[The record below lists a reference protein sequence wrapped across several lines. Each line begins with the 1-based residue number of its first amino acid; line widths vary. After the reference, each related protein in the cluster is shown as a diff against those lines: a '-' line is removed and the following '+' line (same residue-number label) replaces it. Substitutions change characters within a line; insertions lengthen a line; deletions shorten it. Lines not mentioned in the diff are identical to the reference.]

1 MGEASTQVLHTIGE
15 DTEENREIQV
25 NTYPPPSTKQP
36 KNHYENVFDPD
47 CLSCKDK
54 LGKKAKNSSFY
65 RKMNY
70 CYENFYSSF
79 FKVDDP
85 TDKRAIKYDDTTDM
99 NGKLM
104 KDIVGNDLKLTD
116 VKDKTSNVDGS
127 STVSFDDDEN
137 SSLKYG
143 DGEYFRF
150 IDDSDEI
157 LDLNVFEN
165 DYNEL
170 FKIGG
175 KCNCSTE
182 NLSKVAQP
190 TEIQHAIADKS
201 KKRYEQD
208 KDGYYDMILNKS
220 NSKGNDIVVGTVDFG
235 DDFEEM
241 SFGKDGEDRKFVY
254 KVNFG
259 DFDPKNAKSF
269 EEDDLYEDVDVNAWK
284 GGDDSVVKRRNT
296 LDVILEDGESD
307 YYRNMDFSQESNN
320 ENKVLKDEILKGV
333 DEGNV
338 RFVRNKVPKIVI
350 DDFSIENVLENC
362 TEYLE
367 DEKKVAP
374 AKEKNVKTTKK
385 NTVSTKTEKTS
396 IFRTIRSKVKRF
408 VNKNCDP
415 KGQIECCC
423 IKNNVSKSGSDVE
436 VCGSL
441 NIKVLNA
448 NLKDKH
454 LVTKSEKS
462 PGSIVGSFTK
472 SDFVSHNGNKQSFER
487 FVKRS
492 ESYYGQNDAN
502 KNVTEVRIFY
512 NPTFE
517 ASQGNFKKSNASYAS
532 FPYHDM
538 NVFNYEEYLQENWVY
553 ILCVSFFFLS
563 LIFGYFD
570 PHCD

>member
-25 NTYPPPSTKQP
+25 NTYPPSTNQP
-36 KNHYENVFDPD
+36 KNHYENIFDPD
-47 CLSCKDK
+47 CPSCKDK

-65 RKMNY
+65 KKMNY

-85 TDKRAIKYDDTTDM
+85 TDKRAIKYDDATDM
-99 NGKLM
+99 NGKLI
-104 KDIVGNDLKLTD
+104 KEVVGNDPKSIV
-116 VKDKTSNVDGS
+116 VKDKVSNDGS
-127 STVSFDDDEN
+127 SLSLDDDEN

-157 LDLNVFEN
+157 PDLNVFEN

-182 NLSKVAQP
+182 NLSKVTEP
-190 TEIQHAIADKS
+190 TNMQHAVIDKS
-201 KKRYEQD
+201 YKRYEQD
-208 KDGYYDMILNKS
+208 KDGYYDMILSKN
-220 NSKGNDIVVGTVDFG
+220 NTKGNDIVIGTVDFG

-241 SFGKDGEDRKFVY
+241 RFGKDGEERKFVY

-284 GGDDSVVKRRNT
+284 GDDDSVVKRRNT

-307 YYRNMDFSQESNN
+307 YYRNMDFSQERNN
-320 ENKVLKDEILKGV
+320 ENTVLKNEILKGL

-338 RFVRNKVPKIVI
+338 RFVRNKVPKIVV
-350 DDFSIENVLENC
+350 DDFSVENVVENC

-367 DEKKVAP
+367 DANKVIP
-374 AKEKNVKTTKK
+374 AKERNIKITKK
-385 NTVSTKTEKTS
+385 NKVLTKTEKTS
-396 IFRTIRSKVKRF
+396 IFRTIKSKVKRF

-423 IKNNVSKSGSDVE
+423 IKNDVLKSGSDME

-462 PGSIVGSFTK
+462 PVNIVGSFTK
-472 SDFVSHNGNKQSFER
+472 SDFVSRNGNKQCFEQ

-492 ESYYGQNDAN
+492 ESYYGQNNEN
-502 KNVTEVRIFY
+502 KNITEVRIFY

-517 ASQGNFKKSNASYAS
+517 ASQGKCKKSNASYAS
-532 FPYHDM
+532 YAYHEM
-538 NVFNYEEYLQENWVY
+538 NIFDYEEYLQEHWVY

>member
-1 MGEASTQVLHTIGE
+1 M
-15 DTEENREIQV
+15 
-25 NTYPPPSTKQP
+25 
-36 KNHYENVFDPD
+36 
-47 CLSCKDK
+47 
-54 LGKKAKNSSFY
+54 
-65 RKMNY
+65 
-70 CYENFYSSF
+70 
-79 FKVDDP
+79 DDP
-85 TDKRAIKYDDTTDM
+85 TDKRAIKYDDATDM

-104 KDIVGNDLKLTD
+104 KEVIGNDLKFTD
-116 VKDKTSNVDGS
+116 VKDKATKDDGS
-127 STVSFDDDEN
+127 SLSIDANEN
-137 SSLKYG
+137 SSLTYG

-157 LDLNVFEN
+157 PDLNVFEN

-182 NLSKVAQP
+182 NLTKVAEP
-190 TEIQHAIADKS
+190 ANIQHAVVDKS
-201 KKRYEQD
+201 HKRYEQD
-208 KDGYYDMILNKS
+208 KDGYYDMILNKNNAKS
-220 NSKGNDIVVGTVDFG
+220 SGIVVGTVDFG

-241 SFGKDGEDRKFVY
+241 SFGKDGEERKFVY

-269 EEDDLYEDVDVNAWK
+269 DEDDLYEDVDVNAWK
-284 GGDDSVVKRRNT
+284 GDDDSIVTRRKT

-307 YYRNMDFSQESNN
+307 YYRNMDFSQEKNT
-320 ENKVLKDEILKGV
+320 ENTVLKDEILKGL

-338 RFVRNKVPKIVI
+338 RFVRNKIPKIVI
-350 DDFSIENVLENC
+350 DDFSVENVLENC

-367 DEKKVAP
+367 GANKVTA
-374 AKEKNVKTTKK
+374 AKERNVKTTKK
-385 NTVSTKTEKTS
+385 NTVLTKTEKTS
-396 IFRTIRSKVKRF
+396 IFRTIKSKVKRF

-423 IKNNVSKSGSDVE
+423 IKNDVLKSGSDVE

-472 SDFVSHNGNKQSFER
+472 SDFVSRSGDKQSFER

-492 ESYYGQNDAN
+492 ESYYGQNDEN

-517 ASQGNFKKSNASYAS
+517 ASQGKGKRSNETYAS
-532 FPYHDM
+532 RAYHEM
-538 NVFNYEEYLQENWVY
+538 NVCNYEEYLQENWVY